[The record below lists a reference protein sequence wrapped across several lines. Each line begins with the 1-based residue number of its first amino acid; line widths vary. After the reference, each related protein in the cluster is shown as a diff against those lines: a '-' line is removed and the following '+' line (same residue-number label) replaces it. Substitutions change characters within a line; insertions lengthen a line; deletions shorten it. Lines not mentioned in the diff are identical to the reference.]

1 MGGRH
6 GDQGRSGGG
15 HDLDIFAEVAAAG
28 AARRGYSEARIAMHS
43 TSSSRYKSWT
53 FAVKI

>member
-1 MGGRH
+1 MAGMVTRGAP
-6 GDQGRSGGG
+6 GGG

-28 AARRGYSEARIAMHS
+28 AARRGYSEALIAMHS